1 MAALAMVPSSVLIV
15 DDNRDLADNLGEV
28 LEDEGYECAVAYDAR
43 SAIERIHAQHYDL
56 VVTDLRMT
64 PEDGLTVVQAA
75 RQRSCETVV
84 VLMTAFAG
92 EVQLDAALAAG
103 VAEVVAKPID
113 TLRFVEFVRA
123 RVAQA

>member
-1 MAALAMVPSSVLIV
+1 MLIV

-28 LEDEGYECAVAYDAR
+28 LEDEGYDCAIAYDAI
-43 SAIERIHAQHYDL
+43 SAIDRIRARHFDL
-56 VVTDLRMT
+56 VVTDLRMS
-64 PEDGLTVVQAA
+64 PLDGLTVVHAA
-75 RQRSCETVV
+75 RLRSQETIV

-92 EVQLDAALAAG
+92 DVQLEAAMAAG

-113 TLRFVEFVRA
+113 TLRFVEFVRD

>member
-1 MAALAMVPSSVLIV
+1 MVPSSVLIV

-28 LEDEGYECAVAYDAR
+28 LEDEGYECAIAYDAR
-43 SAIERIHAQHYDL
+43 SAIERIHAKHYDL

-64 PEDGLTVVQAA
+64 PQDGLTVVHAA
-75 RQRSCETVV
+75 REKSSSTIV

-92 EVQLDAALAAG
+92 EVQLDAAKAAG

-123 RVAQA
+123 HVAQA